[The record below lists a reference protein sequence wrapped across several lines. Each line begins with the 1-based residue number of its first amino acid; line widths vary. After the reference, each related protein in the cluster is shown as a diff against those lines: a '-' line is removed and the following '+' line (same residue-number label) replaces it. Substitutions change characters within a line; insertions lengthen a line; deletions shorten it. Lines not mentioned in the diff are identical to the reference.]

1 MAHTNS
7 MAHKLSGAHKLH
19 GRRLAWWHAIGGL
32 WQVLLQTQG
41 WRAGL
46 RERGALPELCV
57 NDLEQPAFDVL
68 PSLLQL
74 KERLREES
82 EGRFTAV
89 FMTGMS
95 TFRIGLGKAIH
106 ILFPRQGCML
116 HASLFPRQ
124 GCMLHASLFPCQGC
138 MLHACL
144 LLDSC
149 CGHAAFSLCTYPGCM
164 GSASV

>member
-1 MAHTNS
+1 M
-7 MAHKLSGAHKLH
+7 
-19 GRRLAWWHAIGGL
+19 I
-32 WQVLLQTQG
+32 LQTQG
-41 WRAGL
+41 WRVGL

-74 KERLREES
+74 KERLRDES

-95 TFRIGLGKAIH
+95 TSRIGLGKAIH
-106 ILFPRQGCML
+106 ILFPRLG
-116 HASLFPRQ
+116 R
-124 GCMLHASLFPCQGC
+124 

-149 CGHAAFSLCTYPGCM
+149 CGQAASSLCAYPGCM